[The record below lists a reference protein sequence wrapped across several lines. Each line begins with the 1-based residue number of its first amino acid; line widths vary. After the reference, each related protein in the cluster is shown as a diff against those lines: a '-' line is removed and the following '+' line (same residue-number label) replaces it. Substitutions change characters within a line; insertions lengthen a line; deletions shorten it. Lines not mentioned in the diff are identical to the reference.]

1 MNIDHIQAMSVPDG
15 PISWLNAGKLD
26 AVVDIKFPSDPTDAN
41 INALISE
48 FATNLSYAASSQV
61 ASIASSVTERIPGQR
76 ALAKPPIS
84 APSEEV
90 ELGVPKHLVIDIDLR
105 FRDLKAIVPLFTSEL
120 SYVNNAL
127 IRPIVAFIK

>member
-1 MNIDHIQAMSVPDG
+1 MNIDHMQAMSVPDG
-15 PISWLNAGKLD
+15 PISWLTAGKLD
-26 AVVDIKFPSDPTDAN
+26 AVVDIKFPSDPTDADF
-41 INALISE
+41 NALISE
-48 FATNLSYAASSQV
+48 IATNISHAASSQV

-84 APSEEV
+84 APVEEN
-90 ELGVPKHLVIDIDLR
+90 EFPKHLVIDIDVR
-105 FRDLKAIVPLFTSEL
+105 FRDLKAAVPLFTSEL